1 LTWCKVW
8 GIMGAMKKVKKPV
21 KRKNSIK
28 AANPQTKGGPLCGAK
43 NKSREIPKKKPIKT
57 NPAPKE
63 QLTDKED
70 RLCREFLANGEIQVR
85 AFMQVYRGY
94 SYDNART
101 ESSKVFA
108 KPHIKSRIK
117 ELREERNKRLEI
129 TADKVL
135 AELAK
140 LSFYD
145 PRDFFD
151 SDGRLK
157 PIDELDP
164 DHAAIITGIE
174 TMHKTVGEEKDGLI
188 VLTKIKLPDKGANLE
203 RLGRYFKLFTD
214 KSEVGLDAQ
223 TAALIMAG
231 LPEEYQSAIK
241 RKIAEKKG
249 K

>member
-1 LTWCKVW
+1 
-8 GIMGAMKKVKKPV
+8 MAAMKREKNATPKK
-21 KRKNSIK
+21 KRK
-28 AANPQTKGGPLCGAK
+28 PGGALCGAK

-164 DHAAIITGIE
+164 DHAAVIAGIE
-174 TMHKTVGEEKDGLI
+174 TMHKTVGDEKDGLI
-188 VLTKIKLPDKGANLE
+188 VLTKIKLPDKGVNLE
-203 RLGRYFKLFTD
+203 RLGKNLKLFTD
-214 KSEVGLDAQ
+214 KTEVD
-223 TAALIMAG
+223 
-231 LPEEYQSAIK
+231 IK
-241 RKIAEKKG
+241 QPLEITIKKFFRNKNG
-249 K
+249 NRTTS

>member
-1 LTWCKVW
+1 
-8 GIMGAMKKVKKPV
+8 MKREKKAVPTKK
-21 KRKNSIK
+21 KRKPGN
-28 AANPQTKGGPLCGAK
+28 ALCGTD
-43 NKSREIPKKKPIKT
+43 NKSREPTKKKPKKI
-57 NPAPKE
+57 NPTPKE

-70 RLCREFLANGEIQVR
+70 RMCREFLANGEIQVR

-135 AELAK
+135 SEIAK
-140 LSFYD
+140 LAFYD

-164 DHAAIITGIE
+164 DHAAVIAGIE
-174 TMHKTVGEEKDGLI
+174 TMHKTVGDEKDWLI
-188 VLTKIKLPDKGANLE
+188 VLTKIKLPDKGVNLE
-203 RLGRYFKLFTD
+203 RLGKNLKLFTD
-214 KSEVGLDAQ
+214 KSEVD
-223 TAALIMAG
+223 
-231 LPEEYQSAIK
+231 IK
-241 RKIAEKKG
+241 QPLEITIKKFYRNKNG
-249 K
+249 NRTTS